1 MRKNSFLMVLAALT
15 TVVVLNIAVAAAAKD
30 EVIKVGKKGEIMFNE
45 ATQVGDLTLKP
56 GHYRIQHRVDGS
68 DHVVSFTQLMGPHH
82 SASGSM
88 GPMNPNQVGEIKCRV
103 EPMDKRASQTAVT
116 VNTEGGTRRITEIKI
131 AGENVVHLF

>member
-1 MRKNSFLMVLAALT
+1 MRKNSLLLAIAALT
-15 TVVVLNIAVAAAAKD
+15 AVVLLTVASATAAD
-30 EVIKVGKKGEIMFNE
+30 EQIIKVGKKGEIMFSD

-88 GPMNPNQVGEIKCRV
+88 GPMNPSQAGEVKCRL
-103 EPMDKRASQTAVT
+103 EPMDKKASQTAVT
-116 VNTEGGTRRITEIKI
+116 VSTEGGMRHITQIRI
-131 AGENVVHLF
+131 AGENVVHIF